1 MTRVAILGTGPA
13 AAQIGCEFA
22 LGGCSVLWTGE
33 DEGAEHRVEEALR
46 LVAAYGF
53 ADPPELERARSL
65 MARGEATISSVERL
79 TLILDAR
86 SVPRDE
92 RAAALGEVAARHPEA
107 LVASTALQ
115 PSATELGED
124 VGAGER
130 TLAMRYGDPPLL
142 SPVVELQAARDTPGR
157 LVDRVSQLLRA
168 LGKRP
173 LVLRREVPGL
183 VSGRLEL
190 ALLRESAWLLERG
203 VVDPDLLDE
212 LVRSSLARRWSLAGP
227 VEAAALGGTA
237 ELAELSPSVP
247 PERPSGL
254 ETLAVQADPE
264 SAAALRERRDQGL
277 AAALRAERAATQ
289 RRPAGGG

>member
-1 MTRVAILGTGPA
+1 VTRVAILGTGPA

-22 LGGCSVLWTGE
+22 LGGCSVLWAE
-33 DEGAEHRVEEALR
+33 DGEGAEQRVEEALR

-79 TLILDAR
+79 SLILDAR
-86 SVPRDE
+86 SVAPGE
-92 RAAALGEVAARHPEA
+92 RAAALRQIAARHPEA
-107 LVASTALQ
+107 LVASTALL
-115 PSATELGED
+115 PSATELGEA

-130 TLAMRYGDPPLL
+130 MLAMRYGEPPLL

-203 VVDPDLLDE
+203 VVDPEALDE

-227 VEAAALGGTA
+227 VEAAALGGID
-237 ELAELSPSVP
+237 ELAELSPAVP

-254 ETLAVQADPE
+254 ETRASHGDAE
-264 SAAALRERRDQGL
+264 TTAALRERRDQGL
-277 AAALRAERAATQ
+277 AAALRAERASPQ
-289 RRPAGGG
+289 RRAAGGA

>member
-1 MTRVAILGTGPA
+1 VTRVAILGTGPA

-33 DEGAEHRVEEALR
+33 EEGAEQRVEESLR
-46 LVAAYGF
+46 LAATHAL

-86 SVPRDE
+86 FVPREE
-92 RAAALGEVAARHPEA
+92 RAAPLAEIAARHPEA
-107 LVASTALQ
+107 LVASTALL
-115 PSATELGED
+115 PSATELGEAAG
-124 VGAGER
+124 VGER
-130 TLAMRYGDPPLL
+130 MLAMRYGEPPLL
-142 SPVVELQAARDTPGR
+142 NPVVELQAARDTPGR
-157 LVDRVSQLLRA
+157 LVDRVAQLLRA

-190 ALLRESAWLLERG
+190 ALLRECAWLLERG
-203 VVDPDLLDE
+203 VIDPDALDE
-212 LVRSSLARRWSLAGP
+212 LVRESLARGWALAGP

-237 ELAELSPSVP
+237 ELAELSASVP

-254 ETLAVQADPE
+254 ETLAAQADPE
-264 SAAALRERRDQGL
+264 RAAAVRERRDQRLGE
-277 AAALRAERAATQ
+277 ALRGERAAAQ
-289 RRPAGGG
+289 RRPAD